1 MLMEPL
7 QPIPIFLTETSGA
20 DGGLICG
27 YQILD
32 DGTVRTIAAENM
44 VDALSQ
50 DEFVTWLHFNL
61 TDARARRWLLDA
73 GLLPQA
79 LREVLHDHDDNR
91 RIEGADDDGLL
102 VVMSDFTFDVDADP
116 SEVGPLW
123 CFLNRHLLITA
134 RQRALRSVDELRLQ
148 LRGGSTDARSGAE
161 LLASLLDMRSARL
174 KRLANEMI
182 EHMDNIE
189 DEILAGDIREQ
200 RAQLGRTRRLCA
212 RLRRQFVPERADLR
226 KFLQRPTSTLDE
238 SDRDAL
244 QSSAETLGFAIEEI
258 AELYERAK
266 LLQEELAARLAENT
280 GRNLYVLSI
289 LTAVLLPMTLVTGIF
304 GMNVPDLP
312 GLHSEGGFWRIMLL
326 IVASGGV
333 TLAAFFWRKLL

>member
-1 MLMEPL
+1 MEPL

-27 YQILD
+27 YQVLAN
-32 DGTVRTIAAENM
+32 GKTRTVAAEGL
-44 VDALSQ
+44 VDALAQ
-50 DEFVTWLHFNL
+50 DDYVTWLHFNL
-61 TDARARRWLLDA
+61 SDARARRWLLDA

-79 LREVLHDHDDNR
+79 LREVLQEHDDNR
-91 RIEGADDDGLL
+91 RIEAAEDGLL
-102 VVMSDFTFDVDADP
+102 IVMSDFTFDAEADP

-123 CFLNRHLLITA
+123 CFVKPHLLITA
-134 RQRALRSVDELRLQ
+134 RMRALRSVDELRLQ
-148 LRGGSTDARSGAE
+148 LRGGATDARSGAE
-161 LLASLLDMRSARL
+161 LLSTLLDMRSTRL
-174 KRLANEMI
+174 RRLANEMI
-182 EHMDNIE
+182 EHLDNIE

-200 RAQLGRTRRLCA
+200 REQLGRTRRLCA

-226 KFLQRPTSTLDE
+226 KFLQRPTMALAE
-238 SDRDAL
+238 ADRDAL
-244 QSSAETLGFAIEEI
+244 QSSTETLGFAIEEI

-312 GLHSEGGFWRIMLL
+312 GLHSEGAFWRIMLL
-326 IVASGGV
+326 ILASGGA